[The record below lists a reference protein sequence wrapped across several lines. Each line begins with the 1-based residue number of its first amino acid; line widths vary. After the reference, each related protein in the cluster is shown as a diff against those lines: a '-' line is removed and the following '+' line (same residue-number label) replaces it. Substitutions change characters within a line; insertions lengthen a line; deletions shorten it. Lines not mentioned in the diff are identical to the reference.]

1 MGTECKDAA
10 SSTST
15 STSIINTFD
24 YVIVGSGPSAIG
36 ILYGLLEGISTTS
49 KDFDSS
55 EESFSIAIIE
65 RGSGPPHDGTTH
77 YPHRWYEAATS
88 TSSDNNNSSSKSSV
102 KLYPS
107 KIMGRVMD
115 IPVGQ
120 GLGGTSNINACLTLP
135 PLQKDLKTWPEPY
148 RSSLCSNARYIK
160 RIMENNHVIQEY
172 TSAVE
177 NNSSSSQHYNNNPF
191 SQKKQDTKKVEFYT
205 KVPTLVA
212 RDETTGQLVRRNYY
226 DGLLKPLLKKYPH
239 LKKYL
244 YWFQGYEA
252 QRVLL
257 LKDDDDD
264 DDDDDDGIL
273 TQTRRVIGVE
283 CISTTSM
290 NNCRSKSDYEYREL
304 HATRRTILCA
314 GAIETPALLLVSKI
328 GGEKEPLLCGG
339 IGKHLRDQAL
349 LARVFLKSPSFQEKV
364 GDQSS
369 NGIVALGHLHN
380 TNANSATSWGDS
392 LDSTFQVAVTDSAA
406 DAYIIPSVVA
416 MALRWKFQSNIL
428 MELVEIIY
436 RCVKTVIHYAIIYTP
451 VGWIIHH
458 LTTTTMIFLM
468 HPRSNGNVTI
478 SLKKYHIVPKGEPTR
493 RRDVTIQADPKYL
506 DDPRDV
512 IALKSAWDVCHGLTS
527 ASSFEIF
534 PHLLFSLLK
543 PFGNK
548 NFWFESY
555 CRCFLLPY
563 YHFSGTCAMKSRTH
577 EGKNE
582 NPHWVVDPCLKL
594 RGHNGLYICDASVFP
609 GMISNPPALT
619 CAALGLEFARMIL
632 DEHNIIE

>member
-10 SSTST
+10 SST

-239 LKKYL
+239 LKK
-244 YWFQGYEA
+244 
-252 QRVLL
+252 
-257 LKDDDDD
+257 
-264 DDDDDDGIL
+264 
-273 TQTRRVIGVE
+273 
-283 CISTTSM
+283 
-290 NNCRSKSDYEYREL
+290 SKSDYEYREL

-468 HPRSNGNVTI
+468 HPRSYGNVTI

>member
-1 MGTECKDAA
+1 MSTECKYTT
-10 SSTST
+10 SSTS
-15 STSIINTFD
+15 IKNTFD

-36 ILYGLLEGISTTS
+36 ILYGLLEGISTLS
-49 KDFDSS
+49 KDSNS
-55 EESFSIAIIE
+55 ESLFSIAIVE
-65 RGSGPPHDGTTH
+65 RGSGPPHDVTTH
-77 YPHRWYEAATS
+77 YPHRWYDAATS
-88 TSSDNNNSSSKSSV
+88 TTSSDNNSSTKSSV

-135 PLQKDLKTWPEPY
+135 PLQKDLETWPEPY
-148 RSSLCSNARYIK
+148 RSSLCSNSKYIK
-160 RIMENNHVIQEY
+160 RTMEKNHVIQY
-172 TSAVE
+172 TSSVE
-177 NNSSSSQHYNNNPF
+177 NSSSRYNNPF
-191 SQKKQDTKKVEFYT
+191 SQKNSKVEFYT

-212 RDETTGQLVRRNYY
+212 RDETTGKLVRRNYH
-226 DGLLKPLLKKYPH
+226 DGLLEPLLKKYPH

-244 YWFQGYEA
+244 YWFRGYEA

-257 LKDDDDD
+257 KDDDD
-264 DDDDDDGIL
+264 G
-273 TQTRRVIGVE
+273 TQTPRVIGVE
-283 CISTTSM
+283 CIISTMNDCSTT
-290 NNCRSKSDYEYREL
+290 RSSCYEYREIN
-304 HATRRTILCA
+304 ATRRTILCA

-328 GGEKEPLLCGG
+328 GEKEPLLGCG

-349 LARVFLKSPSFQEKV
+349 LARVFFKSPSLKEK
-364 GDQSS
+364 GDAQQSS

-380 TNANSATSWGDS
+380 ANAKSTGWGDS
-392 LDSTFQVAVTDSAA
+392 IDSTFQVAVTDAAA

-416 MALRWKFQSNIL
+416 MALRWKFQNSIL

-478 SLKKYHIVPKGEPTR
+478 SLKKGHIVPKEEPIR

-527 ASSFEIF
+527 TSSFEIF
-534 PHLLFSLLK
+534 PHIIFSLLK

-563 YHFSGTCAMKSRTH
+563 YHFSGTCAMKSRTRGG
-577 EGKNE
+577 ENE

-609 GMISNPPALT
+609 TMISNPPALT

-632 DEHNIIE
+632 VEDEHNIIE